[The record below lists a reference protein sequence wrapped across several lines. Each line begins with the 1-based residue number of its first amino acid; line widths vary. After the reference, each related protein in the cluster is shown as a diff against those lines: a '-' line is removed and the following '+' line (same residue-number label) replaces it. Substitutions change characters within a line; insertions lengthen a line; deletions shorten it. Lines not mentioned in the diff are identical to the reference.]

1 MVARWQRNVV
11 DEIERGEQY
20 APLDSKL
27 SGHIGNVMEHK
38 VPVHDFDVVPLI
50 PQLLEYR
57 TTIDRS
63 A

>member
-20 APLDSKL
+20 APLDLDL

-50 PQLLEYR
+50 PQLLEHR